1 MEGLGVKPLHLLV
14 FREVNF
20 LLLSIAFFK
29 PTCEAEVLS
38 EIDCIFTVHA
48 RRDSNWNS
56 LVGL

>member
-20 LLLSIAFFK
+20 MLLSIAFFK
-29 PTCEAEVLS
+29 STCEAEVLS

-48 RRDSNWNS
+48 RRESN
-56 LVGL
+56 